1 MSIQLFTLFEECVV
15 RILAFGCHPDD
26 IEFQCAGTLALL
38 AEAGYEIHLAV
49 MAGGEA
55 GSTVLRPAE
64 IREKRLKESAAS
76 AEVIGAKF
84 YYAGGCDLEIEYNSF
99 YRKIST
105 RIIREVQPD
114 IVFTCPP
121 QDYLADH
128 EMTSL
133 LVRNACFIAP
143 VMNYD
148 CGAGTPTTKIPHLY
162 YWSPLGQTD
171 IYGRAFGF
179 PFGIDTAKAMETKTR
194 MLCCHDSQRA
204 WLQHMNGWDEYTH
217 NMVEASTAIGKIFGV
232 EYAEGFVQHL
242 GCGYPQDNILR
253 QILGDNFLTAK
264 E

>member
-1 MSIQLFTLFEECVV
+1 VRTLV
-15 RILAFGCHPDD
+15 FGCHPDD

-38 AEAGYEIHLAV
+38 AEAGHEIHMAV

-55 GSTVLRPAE
+55 GLVTLRPAE
-64 IREKRLKESAAS
+64 IRAKRLKEAAAA
-76 AEVIGAKF
+76 AEVIGANF
-84 YYAGGCDLEIEYNSF
+84 HYAGGCDLEVEYNSF
-99 YRKIST
+99 YRKIAT
-105 RIIREVQPD
+105 KIIRDVQPD
-114 IVFTCPP
+114 IVLTCPP

-148 CGAGTPTTKIPHLY
+148 CGGGEPTKKVPYLY

-171 IYGRAFGF
+171 IYGREF
-179 PFGIDTAKAMETKTR
+179 PFQFGVDIASKMDMKIR
-194 MLCCHDSQRA
+194 MLCCHDSQGA

-217 NMVEASTAIGKIFGV
+217 NMVEASKTIGKIFV
-232 EYAEGFVQHL
+232 AENAEGFVQHL
-242 GCGYPQDNILR
+242 GCGYPQDNILK
-253 QILGDNFLTAK
+253 QLLDKHFLTIK